1 MYIFT
6 LKPTTKSLQWFI
18 DNGYDLKAMGAALSL
33 LFAEVEPSSKTRLV
47 NLTIQVV
54 EGADESAYMFTTN
67 KIWLCDEPDM
77 KAKSSRKKALAVFEH
92 FLHEFRHWMQSRI
105 YKVSSKELTY
115 NQDDVDRN
123 SNAYYRN
130 EHEVDARRFSKQHL
144 SKYYKY
150 YKKYQN

>member
-1 MYIFT
+1 MYIFK
-6 LKPTTKSLQWFI
+6 LKPTTKSRQWFI
-18 DNGYDLKAMGAALSL
+18 DNGYDLKAMAAALSL
-33 LFAEVEPSSKTRLV
+33 LFAEVEPGSITRII

-67 KIWLCDEPDM
+67 KIWLCDEPDIG
-77 KAKSSRKKALAVFEH
+77 AKSSKRRTLAIFEH

-105 YKVSSKELTY
+105 YKISGKELTY

-130 EHEVDARRFSKQHL
+130 EHEVDARRFSKQQL
-144 SKYYKY
+144 SKFYKY
-150 YKKYQN
+150 YKNFRH